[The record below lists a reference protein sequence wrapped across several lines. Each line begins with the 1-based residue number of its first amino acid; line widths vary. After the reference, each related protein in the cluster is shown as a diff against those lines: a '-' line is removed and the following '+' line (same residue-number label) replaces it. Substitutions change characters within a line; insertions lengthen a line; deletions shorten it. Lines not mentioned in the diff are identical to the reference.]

1 MTDPTAAHVEAVA
14 RIVCWMGG
22 TEGHEP
28 CMLHGDD
35 SWTADTGYCEDG
47 HDAAQQVLTC
57 TEPAV
62 LDALTDALVRA
73 GRLRE
78 DRVETCHACYY
89 SPTSPHKCRLVDAVR
104 LVSEWRE
111 VR

>member
-73 GRLRE
+73 GRLRSFPE
-78 DRVETCHACYY
+78 AGYGRHLRRHQTTRDR
-89 SPTSPHKCRLVDAVR
+89 
-104 LVSEWRE
+104 
-111 VR
+111 